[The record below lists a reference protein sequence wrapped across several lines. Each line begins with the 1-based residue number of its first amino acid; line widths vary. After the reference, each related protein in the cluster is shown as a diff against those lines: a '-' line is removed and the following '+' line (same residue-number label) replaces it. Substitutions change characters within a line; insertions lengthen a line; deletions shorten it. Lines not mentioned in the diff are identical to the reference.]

1 MSDAQNPTAG
11 EDAGTEPADTDEVA
25 LEEEGVLDGAPA
37 VADPREEAELR
48 AQVERE
54 LRFDG
59 FEQGLQG

>member
-11 EDAGTEPADTDEVA
+11 DDAGTEPADIDEVA
-25 LEEEGVLDGAPA
+25 LQEEGALDGTPP

-48 AQVERE
+48 AQIERE

-59 FEQGLQG
+59 FEQGIQG